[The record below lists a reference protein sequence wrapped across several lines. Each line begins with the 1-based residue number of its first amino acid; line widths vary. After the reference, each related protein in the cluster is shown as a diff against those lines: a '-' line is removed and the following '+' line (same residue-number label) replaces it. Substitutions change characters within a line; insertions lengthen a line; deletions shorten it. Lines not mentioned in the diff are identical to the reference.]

1 MKVRKKTT
9 ELTAYQQAL
18 GLLVR
23 REHSRR
29 ELKRKLKDRGKE
41 FEEIETALE
50 KLSRQDFQND
60 ERFAMALARSRQSAG
75 YGPNRIRAEM
85 SQHSLGSDISE
96 QAINGL
102 CCDWLETAKDL
113 ISRRFLR
120 KIQADPLQSRKAVDF
135 LLRRG
140 FDTKTAYAASRI
152 KEWLETEEIPQEIA
166 E

>member
-1 MKVRKKTT
+1 MRKKTSD
-9 ELTAYQQAL
+9 LTAYQQAL

-23 REHSRR
+23 REHSKR

-41 FEEIETALE
+41 SEEIETALE

-60 ERFAMALARSRQSAG
+60 ERFALALARSRQSAG
-75 YGPNRIRAEM
+75 YGPNRIRAELG
-85 SQHSLGSDISE
+85 QHGLGSELIDP
-96 QAINGL
+96 AINGL
-102 CCDWLETAKDL
+102 GCDWLDMAKDL

-120 KIQADPLQSRKAVDF
+120 KIQTDPQQARKAVDF

-152 KEWLETEEIPQEIA
+152 KEWQDVPEIMEEMA

>member
-1 MKVRKKTT
+1 MRKKAQD
-9 ELTAYQQAL
+9 LTAYQQAL

-29 ELKRKLKDRGKE
+29 ELKRKLRDRGKE
-41 FEEIETALE
+41 SEEIETALE

-60 ERFAMALARSRQSAG
+60 ERFAFALARSRQSAG
-75 YGPNRIRAEM
+75 YGPGRIRAEI
-85 SQHSLGSDISE
+85 SQHGLGTELIDR
-96 QAINGL
+96 AVCGL
-102 CCDWLETAKDL
+102 ACDWLEMAKEL
-113 ISRRFLR
+113 ISRRYLR
-120 KIQADPLQSRKAVDF
+120 KIQADPLQARKAVDF

-152 KEWLETEEIPQEIA
+152 NQWQDVPEILQEMP

>member
-1 MKVRKKTT
+1 MRKRVS

-23 REHSRR
+23 REHSQR

-41 FEEIETALE
+41 SEEIATALE

-60 ERFAMALARSRQSAG
+60 ERFAFALAQSRQSAG

-85 SQHSLGSDISE
+85 HQHGLGAE
-96 QAINGL
+96 LAERAICGL
-102 CCDWLETAKDL
+102 GCDWLESAKEL
-113 ISRRFLR
+113 VSRRFLR
-120 KIQADPLQSRKAVDF
+120 KIQSDPMQARKSVDF

-140 FDTKTAYAASRI
+140 FDMKTAYAASRI
-152 KEWLETEEIPQEIA
+152 RDWQDLPEILHEMTE
-166 E
+166 